1 MNFSHLNLEIRPIQS
16 QEKLSQN
23 TSQILLI
30 TAEDQLE
37 DKKLNA
43 LLTSKIKE
51 VFEKKEN
58 KIFTHIADREYFICV
73 ISSREFNKNKSL
85 GISLYKD
92 LKDENVNAVFM
103 NGLQQLSKE
112 QNQAFLEGFYYGSYQ
127 FKAYKKKENTS
138 KITAYISQTI
148 YEEIAIGQI
157 KNLAE
162 SVALTRN
169 LVNEPPNKLNALM
182 FSKQVEEAGK
192 HFGFETE
199 ILHEQKI
206 TELGMGGLLGVNQG
220 SEVPPTFN
228 IMTYAPENAV
238 NTAPLVLVGKGVMFD
253 TGGYS
258 LKIKGG
264 MSGMKADMGGG
275 ATVLGIISAVA
286 KNKLPYHIVGLVPAT
301 DNKIDGKALL
311 VDDVITMMDGTNV
324 EIQNTDAEGRLVLA
338 DALVY
343 AKKYKPQLVID
354 IATLTGAAAAI
365 TGPFG
370 IASAGNQQED
380 IDELKQ
386 AGEKTY
392 ERLFQLPLWEE
403 FADLL
408 KSDVADLKNIGGPIG
423 GASTAAQFLKH
434 FTAYNWMHL
443 DIAGAAFLD
452 KPAGT
457 LPAGATGVGVRLVYD
472 FIQNRSVK
480 NN

>member
-169 LVNEPPNKLNALM
+169 LVNEPPNNSML
-182 FSKQVEEAGK
+182 
-192 HFGFETE
+192 
-199 ILHEQKI
+199 
-206 TELGMGGLLGVNQG
+206 
-220 SEVPPTFN
+220 
-228 IMTYAPENAV
+228 
-238 NTAPLVLVGKGVMFD
+238 
-253 TGGYS
+253 
-258 LKIKGG
+258 
-264 MSGMKADMGGG
+264 
-275 ATVLGIISAVA
+275 
-286 KNKLPYHIVGLVPAT
+286 
-301 DNKIDGKALL
+301 
-311 VDDVITMMDGTNV
+311 
-324 EIQNTDAEGRLVLA
+324 
-338 DALVY
+338 
-343 AKKYKPQLVID
+343 
-354 IATLTGAAAAI
+354 
-365 TGPFG
+365 
-370 IASAGNQQED
+370 
-380 IDELKQ
+380 
-386 AGEKTY
+386 
-392 ERLFQLPLWEE
+392 
-403 FADLL
+403 
-408 KSDVADLKNIGGPIG
+408 
-423 GASTAAQFLKH
+423 
-434 FTAYNWMHL
+434 
-443 DIAGAAFLD
+443 
-452 KPAGT
+452 
-457 LPAGATGVGVRLVYD
+457 
-472 FIQNRSVK
+472 
-480 NN
+480 

>member
-408 KSDVADLKNIGGPIG
+408 KSDVADLKNID
-423 GASTAAQFLKH
+423 T
-434 FTAYNWMHL
+434 NWWCEYSSAIPQTFYGLQL
-443 DIAGAAFLD
+443 DAF
-452 KPAGT
+452 
-457 LPAGATGVGVRLVYD
+457 RHCWCCI
-472 FIQNRSVK
+472 FR
-480 NN
+480 